1 MQIRPALTSFS
12 QSALNSAQVFGIEAM
27 PALSIAFF
35 EPHIQLT
42 RWMFIGAATQEPFGF
57 ITEIN
62 SGATTLSHPSALAS
76 ASRLAVLP
84 VAFHSAISGPFSCT
98 AGGALPETT
107 SARSFASVLAVWPEI
122 GVCCQVPPAAV
133 YISPSLLIAAAS
145 DPSDHW
151 CSRLVFGSAIAA
163 VAVSTA
169 AATNAVA
176 QIPNRKNFI
185 SVPSS
190 FLCCAARLP
199 VALE

>member
-1 MQIRPALTSFS
+1 MQIKPALTSFS
-12 QSALNSAQVFGIEAM
+12 QSALNSAQVFGIDAM

-42 RWMFIGAATQEPFGF
+42 RWMFIGAATQEPLGF
-57 ITEIN
+57 MTVIN
-62 SGATTLSHPSALAS
+62 SGATTLSQPSALAS

-84 VAFHSAISGPFSCT
+84 VAFHSAISGPFNCT

-107 SARSFASVLAVWPEI
+107 SARNLASVLAVWPEI

-151 CSRLVFGSAIAA
+151 ASGLASGSA
-163 VAVSTA
+163 TA
-169 AATNAVA
+169 APANTSAA
-176 QIPNRKNFI
+176 G
-185 SVPSS
+185 SS
-190 FLCCAARLP
+190 AHPPTL
-199 VALE
+199 